1 MTEVSIYRGVSPI
14 VSMIPTFL
22 NFDSFTNLVALM
34 QQSGI
39 KGLSDSKP
47 SIPLHFIEA
56 TLAVTYLVQTDMT
69 E

>member
-1 MTEVSIYRGVSPI
+1 MTEVSIYHGVSPI

-39 KGLSDSKP
+39 KGLSDSKVLD
-47 SIPLHFIEA
+47 SIAFHRGY
-56 TLAVTYLVQTDMT
+56 VCCYLSGTN
-69 E
+69 